1 MSWPHTRGGM
11 IEMRAMCLLYRRNLR
26 IHEFNK
32 PSMVITYSKQFRQL
46 FTIYYTSQ
54 HHFDI
59 VYTNAYYKT
68 AAAAQAISYKLIF
81 KQLLRMPDV
90 ELAVQHMLFPGTY
103 KKSSVIHFG
112 DKLVFRNGHSIQLD
126 KPQQTNCMLNN
137 ELKCSFH
144 NGHSSVSC
152 MRKLLH
158 DHCVPFSFQ
167 VAKSLHPQFY
177 RNVELDVYRGTNLH
191 VGDKCVVSI
200 AKRFFDCYIQSID
213 LDARSCFVYVVHWCQ
228 MVKVSLSKVRRSPLD
243 EFRQWTQKL
252 LHLETQKQQQPQTQL
267 QTQKQQHLETQK
279 EQQLQTQK
287 QPQQSPFNFDAISSN
302 SEEKIL
308 MSNCLGCVSWTQVL
322 LFTKTA
328 AQFSSGKRE
337 QSMLPLKVHQEQH
350 LGQLQQSTTSTFYFA
365 HGQPLKLS

>member
-32 PSMVITYSKQFRQL
+32 PSVVITYSKKFGQL

-54 HHFDI
+54 HHFEI
-59 VYTNAYYKT
+59 VYTNSYYKT
-68 AAAAQAISYKLIF
+68 AAAAQAICYKLIF

-90 ELAVQHMLFPGTY
+90 ELAVQHMLFPSTY

-112 DKLVFRNGHSIQLD
+112 DKLVFRNGHSIPLD
-126 KPQQTNCMLNN
+126 KPQQTNCMLIN
-137 ELKCSFH
+137 ELQCNFH

-158 DHCVPFSFQ
+158 EHCVPFSFQ

-177 RNVELDVYRGTNLH
+177 RNVELDVYRNTNLH

-200 AKRFFDCYIQSID
+200 TKRCFDCYIQSID
-213 LDARSCFVYVVHWCQ
+213 LDTRSCCVYVVHWCQ

-243 EFRQWTQKL
+243 EFR
-252 LHLETQKQQQPQTQL
+252 H
-267 QTQKQQHLETQK
+267 
-279 EQQLQTQK
+279 
-287 QPQQSPFNFDAISSN
+287 N
-302 SEEKIL
+302 SEEKML

-337 QSMLPLKVHQEQH
+337 QSMLPLKVHQQQH
-350 LGQLQQSTTSTFYFA
+350 QGQLQQSSTSTFNFA
-365 HGQPLKLS
+365 MQH